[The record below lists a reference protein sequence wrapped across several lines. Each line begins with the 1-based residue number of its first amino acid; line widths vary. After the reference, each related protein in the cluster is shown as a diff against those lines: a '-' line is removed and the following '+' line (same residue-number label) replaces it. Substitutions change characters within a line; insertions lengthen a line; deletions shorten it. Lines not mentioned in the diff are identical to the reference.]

1 MLVIPAKAGTQ
12 HAAIPFLVLRSSP
25 LSPSE
30 HRTPKTPIAPS
41 QNLFWEGS
49 NERQQVR
56 GRARFAFFNLQ

>member
-12 HAAIPFLVLRSSP
+12 HAAIPFLVRRSLAP
-25 LSPSE
+25 PKTE
-30 HRTPKTPIAPS
+30 HRKPKTPISPS
-41 QNLFWEGS
+41 QNLFREGS